1 MWGAIVGVPMFDPT
15 HIHVQTWLEDVG
27 RFQPRNLLL
36 HHTGISGMKL
46 TRLVLYLQPM
56 LLWWQQIW
64 DQKMTIG
71 IRFYVSTG
79 ACGLSGVGCQ
89 WYHIS
94 PAKFYY
100 VMLRGVLFN
109 WRLVMK
115 YKSHRVPS
123 SQVHSNGREKTE
135 ASETLKQSS
144 DSDCIPMRMICDCT
158 NV

>member
-1 MWGAIVGVPMFDPT
+1 MLYLRFLSKNVGGNCWGSQVWP
-15 HIHVQTWLEDVG
+15 HIHHVQTWLEDVG
-27 RFQPRNLLL
+27 RFQPRNLLV
-36 HHTGISGMKL
+36 HHTGMKL
-46 TRLVLYLQPM
+46 TRLVLYLKPM

-64 DQKMTIG
+64 GQKMTIG

-100 VMLRGVLFN
+100 VMLRGLLFN
-109 WRLVMK
+109 WSLVMK

-123 SQVHSNGREKTE
+123 SQVHSNGRKKNRSIWNTQAE
-135 ASETLKQSS
+135 QW
-144 DSDCIPMRMICDCT
+144 
-158 NV
+158 